1 MSKIKSLT
9 QFRELIETGYEIE
22 FTLNN
27 QRWLLE
33 PDQTA
38 DDFSEKREL
47 GCGNYIKKFKNIKE
61 VLDFEI
67 DGKSCLNYI
76 LKCAMLNGNSV
87 ILEFLCHST
96 YTDIVN

>member
-9 QFRELIETGYEIE
+9 QFRELIETVYEIE
-22 FTLNN
+22 FALNN

-67 DGKSCLNYI
+67 DGKKLSELYPEMRN
-76 LKCAMLNGNSV
+76 V
-87 ILEFLCHST
+87 EW
-96 YTDIVN
+96 

>member
-9 QFRELIETGYEIE
+9 QFRELIETVYEIE

-67 DGKSCLNYI
+67 DAKVVWTISWNAQCWMVTVWY
-76 LKCAMLNGNSV
+76 
-87 ILEFLCHST
+87 
-96 YTDIVN
+96 

>member
-9 QFRELIETGYEIE
+9 QFRELIETVYEIE

-47 GCGNYIKKFKNIKE
+47 GCGNYIKSSKILRKYWTLK
-61 VLDFEI
+61 LMA
-67 DGKSCLNYI
+67 KSCLNYI